1 MWFLG
6 WSVLARF
13 GHEGSIALLTET
25 KYWAVVSAEE
35 SDSDYFLML
44 LSLAVGF
51 RGTVAVLNGQILSDS
66 LEDTNNCLDL

>member
-1 MWFLG
+1 
-6 WSVLARF
+6 
-13 GHEGSIALLTET
+13 
-25 KYWAVVSAEE
+25 
-35 SDSDYFLML
+35 ML